1 MFTKLTLLVLI
12 AYSSNE
18 IDHSRL
24 QSWAGDKKTIGVQF
38 LILKWCDGFGGVK
51 KTPLLLHTAA
61 GDIMHQRDYF
71 DLMWFPD
78 QEENSIILFPMY
90 FELEFIL
97 TTLKSLSLESDQKH
111 RIHTGTGT
119 NRDYVRILT
128 HL

>member
-1 MFTKLTLLVLI
+1 
-12 AYSSNE
+12 
-18 IDHSRL
+18 
-24 QSWAGDKKTIGVQF
+24 
-38 LILKWCDGFGGVK
+38 
-51 KTPLLLHTAA
+51 
-61 GDIMHQRDYF
+61 MHQRDYF

-78 QEENSIILFPMY
+78 QEENSIVLFPMY